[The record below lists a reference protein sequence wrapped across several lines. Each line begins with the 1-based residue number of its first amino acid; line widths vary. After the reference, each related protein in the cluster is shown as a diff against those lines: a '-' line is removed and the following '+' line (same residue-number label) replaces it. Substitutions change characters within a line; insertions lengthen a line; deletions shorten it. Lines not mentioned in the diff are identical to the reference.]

1 MPNGY
6 HGKILV
12 VDLTN
17 RAITIDEHDE
27 QWYRTY
33 MGGTNFG
40 MYYILKHMP
49 AGADALGPENVLT
62 LMLSVLTGAPF
73 SGQSRMTANAKSPLT
88 GAIGDSQAGGFFPA
102 ELKYAGFD
110 GIVFLGKA
118 DKPVYLWIKN
128 GEAELRDA
136 SHLWG
141 LGAWDTETQLREE
154 LGDKKVEVACC
165 GPAGEKLVRFAA
177 IMNMRNRACGRTG
190 LGAVMGSKNLKAI
203 AVRGSQRPPV
213 ADAKG
218 VKAVAAAGA
227 AELKVNRGMQELGEL
242 GTAGIVAGQDFAGG
256 LPTRNYQSG
265 VFEDF
270 EAITGERL
278 AETILVD
285 RDTCYACIVR
295 CKREVESEKYDI
307 KRELGGPE
315 YETIATFGS
324 YCAVNDL
331 EAVSKAN
338 ALCNDYGLDTISAG
352 ATIAWA
358 MECYEDGLFTIE
370 DTGGIDLRWGSP
382 AAMLE
387 TLEALAFRRGTFGDL
402 LAEGSARAAA
412 TLGPD
417 AQARLITVK
426 GSEAPAHMP
435 QVKRSLGLIYA
446 VNPFGADHQSSEHD
460 TSYEES
466 SGDRSLGWLAEL
478 GLTRPVPATSL
489 GAEKVE
495 FALVTQ
501 YWTSLTDAI
510 TICQFDWGATWQLY
524 GPSMTPQVVQAVT
537 GWDVDIKELMTVG
550 ARRVNLMKVFNA
562 ARRLYPRGRQAVEAA
577 APAAQGRRQRRPADH
592 GRRVGGGQGSLL
604 SHGGVGRRDR
614 QPHRRAARRTGHR
627 LGRSGP
633 GRSTGPRLIRP
644 RPCSISSPPRSAT
657 WGTSRCGRSKPCAR
671 RLRRQRGHT
680 HDRAAAQAL

>member
-27 QWYRTY
+27 QWYRTH

-49 AGADALGPENVLT
+49 AGADALGPDNVLT

-118 DKPVYLWIKN
+118 DTPVYLWIKN
-128 GEAELRDA
+128 GEVELRDA
-136 SHLWG
+136 THLWG
-141 LGAWDTETQLREE
+141 LGAWHTETRLREE
-154 LGDKKVEVACC
+154 LGDNKVEVACC
-165 GPAGEKLVRFAA
+165 GPSGEKLVRYAA

-190 LGAVMGSKNLKAI
+190 LGAVMGSKNVKAI

-213 ADAKG
+213 ANAKG

-242 GTAGIVAGQDFAGG
+242 GTAGVVAGQEFQGG

-265 VFEDF
+265 VFADF
-270 EAITGERL
+270 EDITGEKL
-278 AETILVD
+278 AETLLVD

-295 CKREVESEKYDI
+295 CKREVESEKYDV

-331 EAVSKAN
+331 AAVSKAN

-358 MECYEDGLFTIE
+358 MECYEDGILSLE
-370 DTGGIDLRWGSP
+370 DTGGIDLRWGS
-382 AAMLE
+382 ATAMLE
-387 TLEALAFRRGTFGDL
+387 ALEALAFRRGTFGEL

-412 TLGPD
+412 TLGPE

-466 SGDRSLGWLAEL
+466 SGDRSLGWLSEL

-495 FALVTQ
+495 FALITQ

-510 TICQFDWGATWQLY
+510 NLCQFDWGATWQLY
-524 GPSMTPQVVQAVT
+524 GPSMAPQVVKAVT
-537 GWDVDIKELMTVG
+537 GWDVDTKELMTVG

-562 ARRLYPRGRQAVEAA
+562 REGLTREDDKLSKRLHQPLKGGISDGLQITEDELETAKDLYYRLAGWDVETGNPTAERLEELGIGWAA
-577 APAAQGRRQRRPADH
+577 TALAETPAHA
-592 GRRVGGGQGSLL
+592 
-604 SHGGVGRRDR
+604 
-614 QPHRRAARRTGHR
+614 
-627 LGRSGP
+627 
-633 GRSTGPRLIRP
+633 
-644 RPCSISSPPRSAT
+644 
-657 WGTSRCGRSKPCAR
+657 
-671 RLRRQRGHT
+671 
-680 HDRAAAQAL
+680 

>member
-17 RAITIDEHDE
+17 RAISIDEHDE
-27 QWYRTY
+27 QWYRTH

-49 AGADALGPENVLT
+49 AGADALGPDNVLT

-110 GIVFLGKA
+110 GIVFLGRA
-118 DKPVYLWIKN
+118 DTPVYLWIKN
-128 GEAELRDA
+128 GEVELRDA

-141 LGAWDTETQLREE
+141 LGAWDTETRLREE
-154 LGDKKVEVACC
+154 LGDNKVEVACC
-165 GPAGEKLVRFAA
+165 GPSGEKLVRYAA

-190 LGAVMGSKNLKAI
+190 LGAVMGSKNVKAI

-218 VKAVAAAGA
+218 VKSVASAGA
-227 AELKVNRGMQELGEL
+227 AEYKVNRGMQELGEL
-242 GTAGIVAGQDFAGG
+242 GTAGVVAGQEFQGG

-265 VFEDF
+265 VFADF
-270 EAITGERL
+270 EAITGEKL
-278 AETILVD
+278 AETLLVD

-295 CKREVESEKYDI
+295 CKREVESEKYDV

-331 EAVSKAN
+331 AAVSKAN

-358 MECYEDGLFTIE
+358 MECYEDGILSLE
-370 DTGGIDLRWGSP
+370 DTGGIDLRWGS
-382 AAMLE
+382 ATAMLE
-387 TLEALAFRRGTFGDL
+387 ALEALAFRRGTFGEL

-412 TLGPD
+412 TLGPE

-466 SGDRSLGWLAEL
+466 SGDRSLGWLSEL

-495 FALVTQ
+495 FALISQ

-510 TICQFDWGATWQLY
+510 NLCQFDWGATWQLY
-524 GPSMTPQVVQAVT
+524 GPSMAPQVVKAVT
-537 GWDVDIKELMTVG
+537 GWDVDTKELMTVG

-562 ARRLYPRGRQAVEAA
+562 REGLTREDDKLSKRLHQPLKGGISDGLQITEDELEAA
-577 APAAQGRRQRRPADH
+577 KDLYYRLAGWD
-592 GRRVGGGQGSLL
+592 VE
-604 SHGGVGRRDR
+604 
-614 QPHRRAARRTGHR
+614 TGNPTAER
-627 LGRSGP
+627 LEELGIG
-633 GRSTGPRLIRP
+633 
-644 RPCSISSPPRSAT
+644 
-657 WGTSRCGRSKPCAR
+657 W
-671 RLRRQRGHT
+671 
-680 HDRAAAQAL
+680 AAAALAEKPTHA

>member
-27 QWYRTY
+27 HWYRTY

-49 AGADALGPENVLT
+49 AGADALGADNVLT

-102 ELKYAGFD
+102 ELKYAGYD

-118 DKPVYLWIKN
+118 DQPVYLWIKN
-128 GEAELRDA
+128 GEVELSDA

-141 LGAWDTETQLREE
+141 LGAWDTETRLREE
-154 LGDKKVEVACC
+154 LGDNKVEVACC
-165 GPAGEKLVRFAA
+165 GPSGEKLVRYAA

-218 VKAVAAAGA
+218 VKGIASAGA
-227 AELKVNRGMQELGEL
+227 AEYKVNRGMQELGEL
-242 GTAGIVAGQDFAGG
+242 GTAGVVAGQEFQGG

-270 EAITGERL
+270 ESITGERL
-278 AETILVD
+278 AETLLVD

-295 CKREVESEKYDI
+295 CKREVESEKYDV

-331 EAVSKAN
+331 AAVSKAN

-358 MECYEDGLFTIE
+358 MECYEDGILSPE
-370 DTGGIDLRWGSP
+370 DTGGIDLRWGS
-382 AAMLE
+382 ATAMLE
-387 TLEALAFRRGTFGDL
+387 ALEALAFRRGTFGEL

-412 TLGPD
+412 TLGPE

-489 GAEKVE
+489 GVEKVE

-510 TICQFDWGATWQLY
+510 NLCQFDWGATWQLY
-524 GPSMTPQVVQAVT
+524 GPSMAPQVVKAVT
-537 GWDVDIKELMTVG
+537 GWDVDTKELMTVG

-562 ARRLYPRGRQAVEAA
+562 REGLTRDDDKLSKRLHQPLKGGISDGLQITEEELEAA
-577 APAAQGRRQRRPADH
+577 KDLYYRLAGWD
-592 GRRVGGGQGSLL
+592 VE
-604 SHGGVGRRDR
+604 
-614 QPHRRAARRTGHR
+614 TGNPTAER
-627 LGRSGP
+627 LDELGIG
-633 GRSTGPRLIRP
+633 
-644 RPCSISSPPRSAT
+644 
-657 WGTSRCGRSKPCAR
+657 W
-671 RLRRQRGHT
+671 
-680 HDRAAAQAL
+680 AAAALAEKPAYA

>member
-1 MPNGY
+1 MPYGY
-6 HGKILV
+6 HGKILI

-17 RAITIDEHDE
+17 GRVTVDQPDER
-27 QWYRTY
+27 WYRTY

-40 MYYILKHMP
+40 LYYILKHMP
-49 AGADALGPENVLT
+49 PGADALGPDNVLT

-73 SGQSRMTANAKSPLT
+73 SGQSRITANAKSPLT

-102 ELKYAGFD
+102 ELKYAGYD
-110 GIVFLGKA
+110 GIVLLGRA
-118 DKPVYLWIKN
+118 AEPVYLWIKD
-128 GEAELRDA
+128 GAVELRSA

-141 LGAWDTETQLREE
+141 LGAWDTETRLREE
-154 LGDKKVEVACC
+154 LGDNKVEVACC
-165 GPAGEKLVRFAA
+165 GPSGELGVRFAA

-190 LGAVMGSKNLKAI
+190 LGAVMGSKNLKAV
-203 AVRGSQRPPV
+203 AVRGTLRPPP
-213 ADAKG
+213 ADAKA
-218 VKAVAAAGA
+218 VKSVAAAGA
-227 AELKVNRGMQELGEL
+227 AEYKVNRGMQELGEL
-242 GTAGIVAGQDFAGG
+242 GTAGVVAGQEFQGG

-265 VFEDF
+265 VFADF
-270 EAITGERL
+270 EEITGERL
-278 AETILVD
+278 AETLLVD
-285 RDTCYACIVR
+285 RDTCYACVVR
-295 CKREVESEKYDI
+295 CKREVESERYNV

-331 EAVSKAN
+331 AAVSKAN

-358 MECYEDGLFTIE
+358 MECYEAGILTLE
-370 DTGGIDLRWGSP
+370 DTGGIDLRWGSA

-387 TLEALAFRRGTFGDL
+387 ALEALAFRRGTFGDL
-402 LAEGSARAAA
+402 LAQGSARAAA

-466 SGDRSLGWLAEL
+466 SGERSLGWLAEL
-478 GLTRPVPATSL
+478 GLARPVPATSL

-495 FALVTQ
+495 FALITQ

-510 TICQFDWGATWQLY
+510 NLCQFDWGATWQLY
-524 GPSMTPQVVQAVT
+524 GPMMTPQVVRAVT
-537 GWDVDIKELMTVG
+537 GWDVDTKELMEVG

-562 ARRLYPRGRQAVEAA
+562 REGFTREDDKLSKRLHAPLKGGVSDGLQITEEELEAA
-577 APAAQGRRQRRPADH
+577 KDLYYRLAGWDVETGNPTPA
-592 GRRVGGGQGSLL
+592 
-604 SHGGVGRRDR
+604 
-614 QPHRRAARRTGHR
+614 R
-627 LGRSGP
+627 LEELGIG
-633 GRSTGPRLIRP
+633 
-644 RPCSISSPPRSAT
+644 
-657 WGTSRCGRSKPCAR
+657 W
-671 RLRRQRGHT
+671 
-680 HDRAAAQAL
+680 AAAALNTPA